1 MRYQE
6 ALEIATANLL
16 SLRGHTIDVLTVSRP
31 RDIQGAIEL
40 SKIVSKLSPIIG
52 NLLEYAIT
60 RHLNEAVTW
69 EENYQWIRQDP
80 GFPDLILNGIP
91 DIQPGIEIKTWFPL
105 STEITARFR
114 DSQTYFSANQV
125 KVVIICWMLEY
136 ILAGQPKI
144 VDIWVGDASEIAK
157 TRDNHYHNPPS
168 YVVMEPEDTRLRTR
182 NLQQTNCHGY
192 KFQGTAEQFNQAML
206 LVQDWGHQAQQYRPD
221 PEYQKRIRQLTGSFP
236 YRLDTN
242 FAKVDRISLPSLET
256 FKANILNSIHTGRLI
271 QSWIKAIKSRDSSI
285 LQQLIDPS
293 V

>member
-31 RDIQGAIEL
+31 KDIQGAIEL

-60 RHLNEAVTW
+60 RHLNESGTW

-114 DSQTYFSANQV
+114 DSQTHFSANQV
-125 KVVIICWMLEY
+125 KVVIVCWMLEY

-144 VDIWVGDASEIAK
+144 VDIWVGDAIEIAK

-206 LVQDWGHQAQQYRPD
+206 LVQDWGHQGQQYRPD
-221 PEYQKRIRQLTGSFP
+221 PDYQKRIRQLTGRFP

-242 FAKVDRISLPSLET
+242 FAKIDRISLPSLES
-256 FKANILNSIHTGRLI
+256 FKANILNSIHTGLSI
-271 QSWIKAIKSRDSSI
+271 QSWIKAIKSQDSSV
-285 LQQLIDPS
+285 LQQLIWHN
-293 V
+293 